1 MKKLGLLSTAI
12 AIMLAG
18 CGGSS
23 DTQTAAS
30 DTPTTETTSTP
41 QAGDPL
47 YVSMKVDGQEILSET
62 YRYYALTDS
71 GRLVAEPN
79 VENAQLPHIALRE
92 SRQVKT
98 MSLAYQSAGLIRL
111 QAVDPVVD
119 PASMVAFTEELIAAI
134 RKHYTDASSHDAALQ
149 LGDFDM
155 PLEDVYDEYKH
166 SGLSSLD
173 AFVAFFEAMD
183 ANYPDYVSAEGDIEN
198 FLDLTGMNIAGFL
211 SVLDSQG
218 ITWPQLLAAMKT
230 QGATFTSLYQDYA
243 SSLDPLGSFLS
254 EFVRG
259 KTAQAASM
267 ARPLADPVTDAA
279 KVAVE
284 AGKLGLD
291 VAKFAW
297 EIIKDARP
305 VTKADGAYTSIL
317 SIKDKNYENYGYSVS
332 GTSAVVDYEGKSLF
346 TNTLF
351 HAKFRIDG
359 YYNAANPSVPGNWM
373 PSVAFK
379 VDESFAG
386 FTWNLNAGAAITSAA
401 NRASAAAPEP
411 EIQIVANVQANGW
424 FQSFTNSFT
433 FYANG
438 RTGFSKQ

>member
-1 MKKLGLLSTAI
+1 MKKLGLLSTSI
-12 AIMLAG
+12 AMMLAG

-23 DTQTAAS
+23 DIQPAAS
-30 DTPTTETTSTP
+30 DTPSTATGTP

-71 GRLVAEPN
+71 GRLVVEPKA
-79 VENAQLPHIALRE
+79 ENAQLPHIALRE
-92 SRQVKT
+92 SRQVKA
-98 MSLAYQSAGLIRL
+98 MSVAYLNAGLITP
-111 QAVDPVVD
+111 QAVDQ
-119 PASMVAFTEELIAAI
+119 ASMVVFTEELVAAI
-134 RKHYTDASSHDAALQ
+134 RKHYTDASSRDAALQ

-155 PLEDVYDEYKH
+155 PLEDVYAEYKS
-166 SGLSSLD
+166 SGLSSVD

-183 ANYPDYVSAEGDIEN
+183 ANFPDYVSAEGDIEN
-198 FLDLTGMNIAGFL
+198 FLDLTGMNIAAFL
-211 SVLDSQG
+211 GVLDSKG
-218 ITWPQLLAAMKT
+218 ITWPQLLAAMKA
-230 QGATFTSLYQDYA
+230 QGATFTTLYQGYA
-243 SSLDPLGSFLS
+243 SSLDSLGTFIS
-254 EFVRG
+254 EFVQG
-259 KTAQAASM
+259 KTAKAASM
-267 ARPLADPVTDAA
+267 ARPLGDPVTDAA

-317 SIKDKNYENYGYSVS
+317 SVKDKNYENYGYSVS
-332 GTSAVVDYEGKSLF
+332 GTSAVVDYEGKNLF
-346 TNTLF
+346 TMTLF

-386 FTWNLNAGAAITSAA
+386 LTWNLNAGAAITSAA
-401 NRASAAAPEP
+401 NLASSAAPEP

-438 RTGFSKQ
+438 RTGFRKQ

>member
-1 MKKLGLLSTAI
+1 MKKLGLLSTSI

-23 DTQTAAS
+23 DTS
-30 DTPTTETTSTP
+30 STETSTP

-47 YVSMKVDGQEILSET
+47 YVSMKIDGQEILSET

-71 GRLVAEPN
+71 GRLVAEAKA
-79 VENAQLPHIALRE
+79 ENAQLPHIALRE
-92 SRQVKT
+92 SRQVKA
-98 MSLAYQSAGLIRL
+98 MSVAYLNAGLITL
-111 QAVDPVVD
+111 QAADPVVD
-119 PASMVAFTEELIAAI
+119 QASMVVFTEELVSAI
-134 RKHYTDASSHDAALQ
+134 RKHYTGASSSDAALQ

-155 PLEDVYDEYKH
+155 PLEDVYDEYKN
-166 SGLSSLD
+166 SGLGSVD

-198 FLDLTGMNIAGFL
+198 FLDLTGMNVAGFL
-211 SVLDSQG
+211 GVLDSQG
-218 ITWPQLLAAMKT
+218 ITWPQLLAAMKA
-230 QGATFTSLYQDYA
+230 QGATFTTLYQGYA
-243 SSLDPLGSFLS
+243 SSLDSLGTFIS
-254 EFVRG
+254 EFVQG
-259 KTAQAASM
+259 KTAKAASM
-267 ARPLADPVTDAA
+267 AHPLADPVTDGA

-317 SIKDKNYENYGYSVS
+317 SAKDKNYENYGYSVN
-332 GTSAVVDYEGKSLF
+332 GTSAVVDYEGQNLF
-346 TNTLF
+346 TMTLF

-359 YYNAANPSVPGNWM
+359 YYNATNPSVPGNWM

-379 VDESFAG
+379 VDESFAAL
-386 FTWNLNAGAAITSAA
+386 TWNLNAGAAITSAA
-401 NRASAAAPEP
+401 NLASSAAPEP

-424 FQSFTNSFT
+424 FQSFTDSFT

-438 RTGFSKQ
+438 RTGFRKQ